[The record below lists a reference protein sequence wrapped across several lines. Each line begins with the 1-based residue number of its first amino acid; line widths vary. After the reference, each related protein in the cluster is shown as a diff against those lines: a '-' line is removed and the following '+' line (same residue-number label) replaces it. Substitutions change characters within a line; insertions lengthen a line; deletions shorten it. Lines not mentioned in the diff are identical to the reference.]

1 MAMSKLI
8 NEIRFYNFISGV
20 LSQQQTDPLCRECKA
35 FENTAARM
43 KEGLSELENL
53 LAGKTEPLS
62 PEIRS
67 LMDEARV
74 RLEGLTI
81 PVGAVGQKKA
91 GRCKMPEGVCFIK
104 LSKAIC
110 DKI

>member
-1 MAMSKLI
+1 MSKLI

-20 LSQQQTDPLCRECKA
+20 LCQQQTDPFCRDCKA

-43 KEGLSELENL
+43 KEGLSELEDL
-53 LAGKTEPLS
+53 LTRNTEPVS
-62 PEIRS
+62 PAMRALIN
-67 LMDEARV
+67 EARI

-91 GRCKMPEGVCFIK
+91 GRCGMPEGVCFIK
-104 LSKAIC
+104 LSKAIR

>member
-1 MAMSKLI
+1 MSKLI

-20 LSQQQTDPLCRECKA
+20 LCQQQTDPLCRDCKA

-43 KEGLSELENL
+43 KEGLSELEDL
-53 LAGKTEPLS
+53 LAGKTEPVS
-62 PEIRS
+62 PELLS
-67 LMDEARV
+67 LIGKARV
-74 RLEGLTI
+74 RLEGLRI
-81 PVGAVGQKKA
+81 LVGAAGQKKA

-104 LSKAIC
+104 LSKAIR

>member
-1 MAMSKLI
+1 MSKLI

-43 KEGLSELENL
+43 KEGLSELEDL
-53 LAGKTEPLS
+53 LAGKTESVPA
-62 PEIRS
+62 EIRA
-67 LMDEARV
+67 LIKEARV
-74 RLEGLTI
+74 RLEGLTVPI
-81 PVGAVGQKKA
+81 GALGQKKA

-104 LSKAIC
+104 LSKAVR